1 MSSAA
6 QDIAVAVERAI
17 GPKFLCPICNQLVHA
32 DHNTDPDNPCEPNQA
47 INWIASNAWRYLMG
61 EKGPTSRAKGY
72 GVR

>member
-1 MSSAA
+1 MSHTA

-17 GPKFLCPICNQLVHA
+17 GPKFLCPICNQLVHE
-32 DHNTDPDNPCEPNQA
+32 DHNTDPDNPCEPHQA

-61 EKGPTSRAKGY
+61 QQGPTARAKGY